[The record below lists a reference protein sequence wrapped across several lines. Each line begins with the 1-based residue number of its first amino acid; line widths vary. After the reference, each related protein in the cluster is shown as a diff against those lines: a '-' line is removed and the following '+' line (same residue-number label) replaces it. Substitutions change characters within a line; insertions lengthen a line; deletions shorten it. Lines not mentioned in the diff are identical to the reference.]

1 MMSKLWSGKGAAL
14 AVAGAA
20 GAVLVAYV
28 SLTLASPEQVSSAG
42 LGPGWQCSRVAF
54 VLTTC
59 TRAGEGHVPAFLI
72 CRECDMLAEL
82 PAAPVRDALTELA
95 AESGFQVERATIE
108 ALGLCPACADAA
120 RP

>member
-59 TRAGEGHVPAFLI
+59 TRAGEAE
-72 CRECDMLAEL
+72 REARGEGEAK
-82 PAAPVRDALTELA
+82 AADEVKAADEAKTVGEVKAIPVWAKDD
-95 AESGFQVERATIE
+95 
-108 ALGLCPACADAA
+108 CP
-120 RP
+120 PEP